1 MHFVLFDDFKPGVL
15 SDGRVHDISALL
27 GDADRRDPRATVR
40 GLIADYEALAPR
52 IVALLGQSKGTAVG
66 SVRLRQPVPDPVQLL
81 CAAKNYKDGRETPKA
96 DFFLKAQGTIIGPGD
111 TVRLPEVAARVFH
124 AEPELAVVIGKKA
137 ANVKAAD
144 AMDHVFGYTCF
155 LDVSARGV
163 SPTFYIH
170 KSYVTFGPMGPG
182 IVTADEVPDPHN
194 LRVRLWVDDD
204 LRQDFSTGEMANRI
218 DKLIEVA
225 SSVCPLL
232 PGDVIPTGTHHIGL
246 GPIQHGET
254 VTIEIERV
262 GRLSVRVE
270 DPLRRTWD
278 KAVRNTAIP
287 TTQPA

>member
-15 SDGRVHDISALL
+15 SDDRVHDISTLL
-27 GDADRRDPRATVR
+27 NDVNLRDPRETVR
-40 GLIADYEALAPR
+40 GFVTGYDVLAPK
-52 IVALLGQSKGTAVG
+52 ISALLRQSKGIAVD

-96 DFFLKAQGTIIGPGD
+96 DFFLKAQGTIVGPGD
-111 TVRLPEVAARVFH
+111 VVTLPEVEARVFH
-124 AEPELAVVIGKKA
+124 AEPELAVVIKKKA
-137 ANVKAAD
+137 ANVKAAE
-144 AMDHVFGYTCF
+144 AMDYVFGYTCF

-182 IVTADEVPDPHN
+182 IVTADEIPDPHN

-254 VTIEIERV
+254 ITIDIERV
-262 GRLSVRVE
+262 GRMSVRVD

-278 KAVRNTAIP
+278 KAVRNTAVP
-287 TTQPA
+287 RAQPA

>member
-15 SDGRVHDISALL
+15 RDGRVHDLSALPGL
-27 GDADRRDPRATVR
+27 DPRNPRETVR
-40 GLIADYEALAPR
+40 ALIAAHATRPR
-52 IVALLGQSKGTAVG
+52 EIAAAVGLSKGVPVE

-111 TVRLPEVAARVFH
+111 TVKLPEVEARVFH
-124 AEPELAVVIGKKA
+124 AEPELAVVIKKTA

-144 AMDHVFGYTCF
+144 AMDYVFGYTCF

-225 SSVCPLL
+225 SSVCPLQ

-254 VTIEIERV
+254 ITIEIERV
-262 GRLSVRVE
+262 GRMSVKVE
-270 DPLRRTWD
+270 DPLKRTWD

-287 TTQPA
+287 KPQPA